1 MTRSSKRNQSSPARA
16 SRRYLLRF
24 GLAMVAYAITLPL
37 SLTLAPH
44 AGAGRWAIVLIPVIP
59 FAALGWAVW
68 RFLLES
74 DELAR
79 KIQFEALAI
88 AFAAGSVLTFG
99 YGMLQLAGAP
109 RISWLF
115 VWPVYG
121 GCWLVGSLVA
131 KARYR

>member
-1 MTRSSKRNQSSPARA
+1 MSRSAKRSQSSPARA
-16 SRRYLLRF
+16 SRRYVLRF
-24 GLAMVAYAITLPL
+24 SLAMVAYAITLPIAL
-37 SLTLAPH
+37 ALAPH
-44 AGAGRWAIVLIPVIP
+44 AGAGRWVIVLVPVIP

-68 RFLLES
+68 RFLIET

-88 AFAAGSVLTFG
+88 AFATGSVLTFG

-109 RISWLF
+109 KVSWLF

-121 GCWLVGSLVA
+121 ACWLIGSVVTRL
-131 KARYR
+131 RYR